1 MSEQEKQD
9 DGTLFFVESKT
20 STATPRLIRA
30 KSAAAVRAYL
40 VAEQWAD
47 PRPAKVA
54 DVERAVNAGAK
65 PERAA

>member
-1 MSEQEKQD
+1 MDEQVKDE
-9 DGTLFFVESKT
+9 GTLYYVEAKS
-20 STATPRLIRA
+20 SGATPRLVRA
-30 KSAAAVRAYL
+30 KSAAAVKAYL

-65 PERAA
+65 PERA